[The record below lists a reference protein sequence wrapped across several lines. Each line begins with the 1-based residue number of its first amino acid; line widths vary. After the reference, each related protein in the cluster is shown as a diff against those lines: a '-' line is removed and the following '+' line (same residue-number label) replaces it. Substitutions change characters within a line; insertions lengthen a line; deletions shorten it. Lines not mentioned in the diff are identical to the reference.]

1 MAGMVPAGTGIVI
14 VPALVVD
21 RDPHFW
27 RIAVIHILTTLVV
40 FLTPVISWVV
50 DVWVMVETLPVLI
63 TVGVPPVATVCP
75 FIGITSCRHHAARK
89 QHGTYH
95 DQETATNH
103 GNFPPV
109 KCAFAPVVSCFTAW
123 RMACTKIDYPK
134 EESAIGI
141 LGIEG
146 ISDKTGKVHHRN
158 GDVVVHVLFAMIG
171 R

>member
-1 MAGMVPAGTGIVI
+1 MVPAGTGIVI

-40 FLTPVISWVV
+40 FLTPVIPWVV
-50 DVWVMVETLPVLI
+50 DVRVMVKTLPVLI
-63 TVGVPPVATVCP
+63 AIGVPPVATVCP

-103 GNFPPV
+103 GNFPPLNALLPLLV
-109 KCAFAPVVSCFTAW
+109 LTSLHGAW
-123 RMACTKIDYPK
+123 HVRRLTIQK

-141 LGIEG
+141 RGIEG
-146 ISDKTGKVHHRN
+146 ISDKTGKVHHRS
-158 GDVVVHVLFAMIG
+158 GDVVKQVLFAMMG